1 MRRFL
6 LVLLLTGCS
15 SAGGVDPNQGLPAG
29 AAGKAQG
36 GTGGEGVAGEDQG
49 SSGSSGQAGAGGS
62 LAGAGGAS
70 AGAGGDAGGGGD
82 AGAGGSDAGA
92 GGTAGASGSGDA
104 GSAGNGGSAG
114 MAGDGGSAGEGGAAG
129 SGGGGTAGNGGDPF
143 GGGGA
148 GQAGAGN
155 GGAAGVNDCGE
166 EASGPPEVYAHSAQT
181 LYRVDAETKQVTTV
195 GSTKCGDSV
204 IDIAI
209 NKEGNIYGTTF
220 GSLVTLDK
228 VTAACKVIKDGS
240 YPNSLSFVP
249 AGTIFPDK
257 EALVGYFGSQ
267 YVLIDPDS
275 GAISNKGTLGGG
287 YSSSGDIVSVIGGG
301 TYLTVNGNGCG
312 DCIVQVDP
320 STGALIQNLG
330 SINYPAVYGL
340 AFWAGELYGF
350 TSAGKIFVYDLA
362 TKQSTEVAI
371 PNKPSSL
378 SFNGA
383 GSTTCARLLKP

>member
-1 MRRFL
+1 
-6 LVLLLTGCS
+6 
-15 SAGGVDPNQGLPAG
+15 
-29 AAGKAQG
+29 
-36 GTGGEGVAGEDQG
+36 
-49 SSGSSGQAGAGGS
+49 
-62 LAGAGGAS
+62 
-70 AGAGGDAGGGGD
+70 
-82 AGAGGSDAGA
+82 
-92 GGTAGASGSGDA
+92 
-104 GSAGNGGSAG
+104 
-114 MAGDGGSAGEGGAAG
+114 
-129 SGGGGTAGNGGDPF
+129 
-143 GGGGA
+143 
-148 GQAGAGN
+148 
-155 GGAAGVNDCGE
+155 
-166 EASGPPEVYAHSAQT
+166 
-181 LYRVDAETKQVTTV
+181 VDAETKQVTTV

-371 PNKPSSL
+371 PNKPPSL